1 MKNDVILAIFLGIL
15 SYSMLNIGMGLQK
28 KGASSLPKINEQK
41 LWQNIKNFLTSKPWV
56 IGFLMVQVQWA
67 SLSFALDLA
76 SVSVITPLM
85 SFGMVALILFAYFY
99 LKEPISKVEF
109 MGIGA
114 IIGGIVLM
122 GLTTPREE
130 SEPPSTN
137 PLERFEY
144 VLTRLSKLSSI
155 GFLLGAFL
163 ISILLIFVCI
173 SRKYKNADILFGI
186 SAGITDALGALLLRA
201 FMGGAD
207 FRDKAQLQAS
217 SQLWSW
223 WVLMFTMII
232 VNFVATIYLQVAY
245 QRGKAVIVA
254 PIFTVLAMI
263 VPVFGGILIFE
274 EWNFYF
280 IENKLG
286 LMAGKIVALVIISIG
301 AITLSMYSAKK
312 ERMLRLAAEQQE
324 KEQAEVINGA
334 AKQDTK
340 ESNST
345 IEDEEKDEQ
354 DEQASTGLT

>member
-28 KGASSLPKINEQK
+28 KGAAKLPKINEQTV
-41 LWQNIKNFLTSKPWV
+41 WQNIKNFLTCKTWL
-56 IGFLMVQVQWA
+56 IGFLLVQIQWA

-76 SVSVITPLM
+76 SVSIITPLM
-85 SFGMVALILFAYFY
+85 SFGMVALIIFAYFY
-99 LKEPISKVEF
+99 LKEPISKIEF
-109 MGIGA
+109 LGVGA
-114 IIGGIVLM
+114 IIGGIILM

-144 VLTRLSKLSSI
+144 VLERLSKIESI
-155 GFLLGAFL
+155 AFLVGAFALSIFL
-163 ISILLIFVCI
+163 IILCI
-173 SRKYKNADILFGI
+173 SRKYRNADILFGL

-207 FRDKAQLQAS
+207 FRDKTQLQAS

-223 WVLMFTMII
+223 WLLMFIMII
-232 VNFVATIYLQVAY
+232 VNFVATVYLQVAY

-274 EWNFYF
+274 EWDFYF
-280 IENKLG
+280 TENKLG
-286 LMAGKIVALVIISIG
+286 LMAGKIVALVIISVG
-301 AITLSMYSAKK
+301 AIILSTYSAKK
-312 ERMLRLAAEQQE
+312 ERLLRNNAALKETTDEEAKNKQATMAEQE
-324 KEQAEVINGA
+324 LVE
-334 AKQDTK
+334 
-340 ESNST
+340 NS
-345 IEDEEKDEQ
+345 ER
-354 DEQASTGLT
+354 